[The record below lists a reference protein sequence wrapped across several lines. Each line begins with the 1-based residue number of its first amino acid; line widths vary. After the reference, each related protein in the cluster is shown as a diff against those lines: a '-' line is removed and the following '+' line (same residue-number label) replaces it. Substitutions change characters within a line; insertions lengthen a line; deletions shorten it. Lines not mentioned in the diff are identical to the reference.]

1 MNLRRLKAVAKKE
14 FLHVLRDPRS
24 LMMGIGMPMLLLFL
38 FGYALTMDV
47 DRVPLVVWDQAET
60 AQSREFISRFSGS
73 RYFDLR
79 QQASGYLAIEEAV
92 DRREALIALVIPPDF
107 DRLLSRGERAPV
119 QTILD
124 GSDPS
129 TATIALGYAE
139 ATAAQFSRDI
149 ALKQM
154 RTTPRPPLPSP
165 TESGGD
171 TGGVSGGGARQG
183 GGGLQ
188 RVPSLELKPRVWF
201 NTDMVSRNFI
211 FPGLIAVVMMIMAAI
226 LTSLCIAREWETGTM
241 EQLIAT
247 PVSGLELIFGK
258 LAPYFCIGVLDLIL
272 CVCVGEFVFH
282 VPLRGSLGLLSALAM
297 LFLFGALSFGI
308 LLSIIT
314 KSQLLASQ
322 LAIVTTV
329 LPAFLLSGFIFPI
342 ENMPLPIQ
350 AVTRVISARYFV
362 FILRGI
368 YLKDVG
374 LAVLWPEVLF
384 LGVFGTVMLAVAVM
398 KFRKKIL

>member
-1 MNLRRLKAVAKKE
+1 MNLRRLKAVARKE
-14 FLHVLRDPRS
+14 FLHVVRDQRS

-38 FGYALTMDV
+38 FGYALTLDV
-47 DRVPLVVWDQAET
+47 DRVPLAVWDQAET

-79 QQASGYLAIEEAV
+79 QQASGYRAIEEAI

-107 DRLLSRGERAPV
+107 DRLLSQGQRAPV

-139 ATAAQFSRDI
+139 ATAATFSRDI
-149 ALKQM
+149 ALEQM
-154 RTTPRPPLPSP
+154 LTTPQ
-165 TESGGD
+165 
-171 TGGVSGGGARQG
+171 A
-183 GGGLQ
+183 
-188 RVPSLELKPRVWF
+188 LKPRVWF
-201 NTDMVSRNFI
+201 NTDMVSRNYI

-272 CVCVGEFVFH
+272 CVCVGEFVFD
-282 VPLRGSLGLLSALAM
+282 VPLRGSLGILAPLAL

-314 KSQLLASQ
+314 KSQLLGSQ

-350 AVTRVISARYFV
+350 TVTRLISARYFV

-384 LGVFGTVMLAVAVM
+384 LGVFGTVVLAVAVK

>member
-1 MNLRRLKAVAKKE
+1 MNIRRLKAVAKKE

-24 LMMGIGMPMLLLFL
+24 LMMGIGMPMMLLFL

-47 DRVPLVVWDQAET
+47 DRVPLVVWDQAGTHE
-60 AQSREFISRFSGS
+60 SREFISRFSGS

-79 QQASGYLAIEEAV
+79 VRTDSYRGIETAI

-107 DRLLSRGERAPV
+107 SRRLSQGEPAPV

-124 GSDPS
+124 GSDPN

-139 ATAAQFSRDI
+139 ATAQSYSRQVAMAQQLR
-149 ALKQM
+149 KG
-154 RTTPRPPLPSP
+154 PLP
-165 TESGGD
+165 
-171 TGGVSGGGARQG
+171 
-183 GGGLQ
+183 
-188 RVPSLELKPRVWF
+188 RVPTLELKPRVWF

-226 LTSLCIAREWETGTM
+226 LTSLSMAREWETGTM
-241 EQLIAT
+241 EQLVAT
-247 PVSGLELIFGK
+247 PLTAGELILGK
-258 LAPYFCIGVLDLIL
+258 LAPYFVIGVLDLVL
-272 CVCVGEFVFH
+272 CIGVGEFVFD
-282 VPLRGSLGLLSALAM
+282 VPLRGSLWLLAPLALI
-297 LFLFGALSFGI
+297 FLFSALSFGL

-350 AVTRVISARYFV
+350 TVTRIITARYFV
-362 FILRGI
+362 TILRGI

-374 LAVLWPEVLF
+374 LAVLWPQALFLVLF
-384 LGVFGTVMLAVAVM
+384 SVVVMTVAVR

>member
-24 LMMGIGMPMLLLFL
+24 LMMGIGMPMMLLFL
-38 FGYALTMDV
+38 FGYALTLDV
-47 DRVPLVVWDQAET
+47 DRVPLAVWDQSQTVE
-60 AQSREFISRFSGS
+60 SRELISRFSGS

-79 QQASGYLAIEEAV
+79 LNTDNFRQIEQAIDE
-92 DRREALIALVIPPDF
+92 REALIALVIPSDF
-107 DRLLSRGERAPV
+107 ARKLSMGEAAVV
-119 QTILD
+119 QTIVD
-124 GSDPS
+124 GSDPN
-129 TATIALGYAE
+129 TATIALGYAD
-139 ATAAQFSRDI
+139 ATALAFSRQV
-149 ALKQM
+149 AVRQM
-154 RTTPRPPLPSP
+154 QR
-165 TESGGD
+165 
-171 TGGVSGGGARQG
+171 A
-183 GGGLQ
+183 GL
-188 RVPSLELKPRVWF
+188 RLGMPMLELRPRVWF

-241 EQLIAT
+241 EQLMAT
-247 PVSGLELIFGK
+247 PLTASELIFGK

-272 CVCVGEFVFH
+272 CIGVGEFVFN
-282 VPLRGSLGLLSALAM
+282 VPLRGSLWLLTPLAV
-297 LFLFGALSFGI
+297 LFLFGALSFGM

-322 LAIVTTV
+322 FGIVTTV

-350 AVTRVISARYFV
+350 TVTHIITARYFV

-374 LAVLWPEVLF
+374 MSVLWPEVLF
-384 LGVFGTVMLAVAVM
+384 LAGFGVIVMTAAIR
-398 KFRKKIL
+398 KFKKKIV